1 MTGQLL
7 EESISFLKKRQLIK
21 QLVAAKNPSPTRFD
35 CKRQLSVLDSKTIF
49 FSCGRKMY
57 FYLNSPQSAVVF
69 ADDLVVMVNSFECS

>member
-35 CKRQLSVLDSKTIF
+35 CKRQLSVLDSKRYSSRVVEKCIF
-49 FSCGRKMY
+49 I
-57 FYLNSPQSAVVF
+57 
-69 ADDLVVMVNSFECS
+69 